1 MKVEKKMILGLK
13 VNGSMTKER
22 LLASYYEA
30 FGAVPQFDEFLFS
43 VPDDKAGLYLYMV
56 MSQTL
61 EGAAEQVWQ
70 THSVVAK
77 STPVLLQIMVA
88 CRCNDPSCAK
98 QGHTCVKELFLQ
110 PTGQATIN

>member
-1 MKVEKKMILGLK
+1 MILGLK

-22 LLASYYEA
+22 LLASYYEV

-61 EGAAEQVWQ
+61 ETAADQVWQ
-70 THSVVAK
+70 THCALAESK
-77 STPVLLQIMVA
+77 PMLLQIMVA
-88 CRCNDPSCAK
+88 CRCDDPSCANR
-98 QGHTCVKELFLQ
+98 GHTCVKELFLQ